1 MTPSTYKK
9 RLAALELTQVSAGE
23 LLGVTGRTG
32 QNWAANGPPKAVAM
46 LLLAVGRDRERLDRL
61 ARRCER
67 ASITET

>member
-46 LLLAVGRDRERLDRL
+46 LLLAVGRDRERLERL

-67 ASITET
+67 AAITET

>member
-1 MTPSTYKK
+1 MNSEAYKK
-9 RLAALELTQVSAGE
+9 RLAALELTQVDAGK

-32 QNWAANGPPKAVAM
+32 QNWAAHGPPKAVAM
-46 LLLAVGRDRERLDRL
+46 LLVAVGRDRGRLERL